1 MLRRVTISSD
11 ARIFYS
17 QPIFSSNNNK
27 ASDNSQFSN
36 NAQACDNFQF
46 SNNAQAC
53 DMPNGTINATFNAN
67 CADIYNKSK
76 VASDGKIIIFDLAS
90 NQGEELM
97 YK

>member
-27 ASDNSQFSN
+27 ASDSS
-36 NAQACDNFQF
+36 QF

>member
-1 MLRRVTISSD
+1 MQGFSILNQYSVQIIRLVTI
-11 ARIFYS
+11 F
-17 QPIFSSNNNK
+17 
-27 ASDNSQFSN
+27 
-36 NAQACDNFQF
+36 F